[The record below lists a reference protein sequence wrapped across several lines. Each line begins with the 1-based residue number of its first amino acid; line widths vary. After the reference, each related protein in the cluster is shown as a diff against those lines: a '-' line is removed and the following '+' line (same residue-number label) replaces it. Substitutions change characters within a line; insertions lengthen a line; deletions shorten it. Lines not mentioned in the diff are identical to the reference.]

1 MKKRI
6 EMAGFKLD
14 PDDKSELV
22 AEARNRNLTLS
33 TLLDKI
39 VGQYLGHCK
48 GLPGER
54 DLLKYIDLATDEITR
69 ALADDGRITPDE
81 AIKIA
86 QPLIAL
92 EAEIFGCKDY
102 RMEVSA

>member
-14 PDDKSELV
+14 PDDKSELRM
-22 AEARNRNLTLS
+22 EALKRNLTLS
-33 TLLDKI
+33 SLIEKI
-39 VGQYLGHCK
+39 ICQHLAHCK

-54 DLLKYIDLATDEITR
+54 DLLGFIEAAVDEITL

-81 AIKIA
+81 AIRIA

-92 EAEIFGCKDY
+92 EAEVFGCKDY
-102 RMEVSA
+102 RLEVTA